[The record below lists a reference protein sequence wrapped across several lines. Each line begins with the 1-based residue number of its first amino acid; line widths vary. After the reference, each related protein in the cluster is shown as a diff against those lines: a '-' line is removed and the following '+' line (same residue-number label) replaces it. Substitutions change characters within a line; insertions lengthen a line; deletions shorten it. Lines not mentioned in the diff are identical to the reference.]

1 MKRYHV
7 RGLCKSRVYT
17 FKMAARIV
25 GVSLTTF
32 RKWPKQGLPVI
43 TDKRPYLVRGADL
56 IDFLTKRIE
65 QNRCP
70 MGKRQFH
77 CMTCHA
83 PRDAETGSLAYTTQT
98 TRTGRLSALCG
109 TCGGKMGRF
118 SNPENAHQM
127 IEADRAAINT
137 ATHAYC
143 VTSSPVETRT
153 FVIPVDGAFVQGGTA
168 RKSPSDRKE
177 NQCENSTQKTNA

>member
-1 MKRYHV
+1 MKRYSL

-25 GVSLTTF
+25 GVSLATF
-32 RKWPKQGLPVI
+32 RKWPKQGLRAI

-56 IDFLTKRIE
+56 IDFLTKRME

-70 MGKRQFH
+70 MGKGQFH

-83 PRDAETGSLAYTTQT
+83 PRDAEPGSLAYTPQT
-98 TRTGRLSALCG
+98 TRTGRLSGRCG

-118 SNPENAHQM
+118 CNPENARQM
-127 IEADRAAINT
+127 IEANRAAINA

-143 VTSSPVETRT
+143 GTPAPVETRT
-153 FVIPVDGAFVQGGTA
+153 FAIPADGAFTQGGTT
-168 RKSPSDRKE
+168 RNSPSDRKE
-177 NQCENSTQKTNA
+177 NQCENSTPKTNA